1 MENLEQMEN
10 QISVIEESHKMAIM
24 SVHENVEKLI
34 NDCVSIEVYEDDKK
48 SYDTAV
54 ELKRIVK
61 NTHVSIE
68 KKRKDLKQP
77 LIDYGKRLDEFVKT
91 IYEPLKKAELIV
103 KGKMEAY
110 ELRQEKLKNERREIE
125 AENQR
130 KKDIIES
137 NLKSLQGQLEKINL
151 AKTKQELDV
160 IVSYLDTIDLKEFG
174 DSSADAGFI
183 LNQLKMTST
192 MAYRL
197 LDSQAKIVELDKSTL
212 GEPIPEVIPEAV
224 IEIAPEVIPEAI
236 VEVAH
241 EVIPEAI
248 PEVVVESPIVEPS
261 FDWDNPTEE
270 TLTFEEPSVAIP
282 NVSENDNFE
291 SIFASE
297 TAQEK
302 PIENKSLSDDDFL
315 SIIDNSSLEISK
327 SVEELIGN
335 RLLNYISMNH
345 PKVDVSVEIHKSL
358 VLETCK
364 RISVIL
370 SNK

>member
-1 MENLEQMEN
+1 
-10 QISVIEESHKMAIM
+10 
-24 SVHENVEKLI
+24 
-34 NDCVSIEVYEDDKK
+34 
-48 SYDTAV
+48 
-54 ELKRIVK
+54 LKRIVK

-137 NLKSLQGQLEKINL
+137 NLKSLQGQLERINL

-197 LDSQAKIVELDKSTL
+197 LDSQEKIVELDKSTL
-212 GEPIPEVIPEAV
+212 GEPIPEVIPEA
-224 IEIAPEVIPEAI
+224 IPEVIPEAI
-236 VEVAH
+236 IEVTP
-241 EVIPEAI
+241 EVIPETI
-248 PEVVVESPIVEPS
+248 VESPIVETS
-261 FDWDNPTEE
+261 FDWDNPIEETPIAE
-270 TLTFEEPSVAIP
+270 TLTFEEPNVAIP

-291 SIFASE
+291 SIFTSE
-297 TAQEK
+297 TIQEK

-335 RLLNYISMNH
+335 RLLNYISVNH
-345 PKVDVSVEIHKSL
+345 PKVDISVEIHKSL
-358 VLETCK
+358 ILETCK
-364 RISVIL
+364 RVSVIL
-370 SNK
+370 SNPKIN

>member
-224 IEIAPEVIPEAI
+224 IEVAPEVIPEL
-236 VEVAH
+236 
-241 EVIPEAI
+241 IPEAI

-345 PKVDVSVEIHKSL
+345 PKVDVSVEIHKRL

>member
-224 IEIAPEVIPEAI
+224 IEIAPEVI
-236 VEVAH
+236 H
-241 EVIPEAI
+241 EEI
-248 PEVVVESPIVEPS
+248 PEVVVESPIVEPA
-261 FDWDNPTEE
+261 FDWDNPMEE

-345 PKVDVSVEIHKSL
+345 PFDDVSVEIHKSL
-358 VLETCK
+358 VIETCK

-370 SNK
+370 SNPKNN

>member
-1 MENLEQMEN
+1 
-10 QISVIEESHKMAIM
+10 
-24 SVHENVEKLI
+24 
-34 NDCVSIEVYEDDKK
+34 
-48 SYDTAV
+48 
-54 ELKRIVK
+54 
-61 NTHVSIE
+61 
-68 KKRKDLKQP
+68 
-77 LIDYGKRLDEFVKT
+77 
-91 IYEPLKKAELIV
+91 
-103 KGKMEAY
+103 
-110 ELRQEKLKNERREIE
+110 
-125 AENQR
+125 
-130 KKDIIES
+130 
-137 NLKSLQGQLEKINL
+137 
-151 AKTKQELDV
+151 
-160 IVSYLDTIDLKEFG
+160 
-174 DSSADAGFI
+174 
-183 LNQLKMTST
+183 

-236 VEVAH
+236 VEVAP

-261 FDWDNPTEE
+261 FDWDNPMEE